1 MVELYHNFG
10 IVCIEV
16 VSGNL
21 FYYDG
26 SKGFVEGASDGI
38 LVKLAVGHGV
48 LLNFYHEIVYRAETV
63 VYFLFFRGLCS
74 RVGSIDVG
82 R

>member
-26 SKGFVEGASDGI
+26 PKGFVEGASDGI
-38 LVKLAVGHGV
+38 LVKVAVGHGV
-48 LLNFYHEIVYRAETV
+48 LLNIYDKIVYRADTV

-74 RVGSIDVG
+74 RVGSIVG